1 MALFAIWS
9 WVPPVLN
16 VLVLLVGC
24 FLILLV
30 LIQRGK
36 GGGLAGAFGGVG
48 GSSAFGTKAGD
59 VFTKI
64 TVGIAAGW
72 ILVSMLLVVLT
83 NRRTESAW
91 GSDATSLTKELTPS
105 SNKLKSGSPASNQR
119 AGEAPPSQPAP
130 VPGATQ
136 PAPPVEIPAIPDV
149 PPIPP
154 NTPAPGA

>member
-1 MALFAIWS
+1 VGILIGILNSLMVVGSLFMI
-9 WVPPVLN
+9 
-16 VLVLLVGC
+16 C
-24 FLILLV
+24 II

-91 GSDATSLTKELTPS
+91 GSAPTSLTKELAPS
-105 SNKLKSGSPASNQR
+105 SSRSKTSLPDSDKGSADVPA
-119 AGEAPPSQPAP
+119 PQPAP
-130 VPGATQ
+130 VSGPTQ
-136 PAPPVEIPAIPDV
+136 PAPPVDIPAIPNLPPV
-149 PPIPP
+149 PPSTPP
-154 NTPAPGA
+154 GGS